1 MNQYAEILR
10 NTAEEI
16 RAQDILGWG
25 NACSFGADEIDRLE
39 TVLVGLTR
47 IDVSTFIGKDDLAAI
62 VMRIA
67 REAVRSTIDAT
78 GKPD

>member
-16 RAQDILGWG
+16 RSQDILGWG

-39 TVLVGLTR
+39 AE
-47 IDVSTFIGKDDLAAI
+47 LAALKQSNPE
-62 VMRIA
+62 VA
-67 REAVRSTIDAT
+67 
-78 GKPD
+78 K